1 MFNGLIYRPLIN
13 IFSGAIPA
21 LHFNLFVFKR
31 KTKRI
36 SVAIGAKNQLHNMPL
51 HKIITH
57 DSSTKI
63 YIWKIEE
70 SFEDLFD
77 EVVLNDVN
85 LIRLNTMKSEMHQ
98 RGFLS
103 VRKLLQET
111 GYSDF
116 DLHYDQDGKPHLK
129 DNLFISISHSF
140 EFSTIAISDK
150 PIGIDIELAKEK
162 VLKIASRFMNI
173 SHLEG
178 LSEEEQI
185 RKATVVWGIKES
197 VFKIKN
203 EKGISFPDHIF
214 ENTFLLSDKK
224 TTAQLSFN
232 NLIESFDIF
241 FEEINSN
248 NSQNYILVYAFEN

>member
-1 MFNGLIYRPLIN
+1 
-13 IFSGAIPA
+13 
-21 LHFNLFVFKR
+21 
-31 KTKRI
+31 
-36 SVAIGAKNQLHNMPL
+36 MPL

-57 DSSTKI
+57 NSSTKI

-77 EVVLNDVN
+77 EVVLNDIN

-103 VRKLLQET
+103 VRKLLQEA
-111 GYSDF
+111 GYSDA
-116 DLHYDQDGKPHLK
+116 DLIYDQDGKPYLK
-129 DNLFISISHSF
+129 PNSQNIEPVEISISHSF
-140 EFSTIAISDK
+140 QFSTIVISDK
-150 PIGIDIELAKEK
+150 PVGIDIELAKEK
-162 VLKIASRFMNI
+162 VLKIASRFMDI
-173 SHLEG
+173 SHLEN

-214 ENTFLLSDKK
+214 ENPFLLSDKK
-224 TTAQLSFN
+224 ATAQLSFN

-241 FEEINSN
+241 FEEIDSD
-248 NSQNYILVYAFEN
+248 NSQNYTLVYAFEN

>member
-1 MFNGLIYRPLIN
+1 
-13 IFSGAIPA
+13 
-21 LHFNLFVFKR
+21 
-31 KTKRI
+31 
-36 SVAIGAKNQLHNMPL
+36 MPL

-103 VRKLLQET
+103 VRKLLQEA

-129 DNLFISISHSF
+129 VNQFISISHSF

-173 SHLEG
+173 SHLQG
-178 LSEEEQI
+178 LSKEEQI

-214 ENTFLLSDKK
+214 ENPFLLSDKK
-224 TTAQLSFN
+224 ATAQLSFN

-241 FEEINSN
+241 FEEIDSDNR
-248 NSQNYILVYAFEN
+248 QNYTLVYAFEN

>member
-1 MFNGLIYRPLIN
+1 
-13 IFSGAIPA
+13 
-21 LHFNLFVFKR
+21 
-31 KTKRI
+31 
-36 SVAIGAKNQLHNMPL
+36 MPL

-57 DSSTKI
+57 DSATKI

-77 EVVLNDVN
+77 EVVLNDIN

-103 VRKLLQET
+103 VRKLLQEA
-111 GYSDF
+111 GYSDA

-129 DNLFISISHSF
+129 PNSQNIEPVEISISHSF

-162 VLKIASRFMNI
+162 VLKIASRFMDV
-173 SHLEG
+173 SHLKD

-224 TTAQLSFN
+224 ATAQLSFN

-241 FEEINSN
+241 FEEIDSN
-248 NSQNYILVYAFEN
+248 NSQNYTLVYAFEN

>member
-1 MFNGLIYRPLIN
+1 
-13 IFSGAIPA
+13 
-21 LHFNLFVFKR
+21 
-31 KTKRI
+31 
-36 SVAIGAKNQLHNMPL
+36 MPL

-57 DSSTKI
+57 DSATKI

-77 EVVLNDVN
+77 EVVLNDIN

-103 VRKLLQET
+103 VRKLLQEA

-129 DNLFISISHSF
+129 DNQFISISHSS

-150 PIGIDIELAKEK
+150 PVGIDVELAKEK
-162 VLKIASRFMNI
+162 VLKIASRFMDI
-173 SHLEG
+173 SHLDG

-214 ENTFLLSDKK
+214 ENPFLLSDKRA
-224 TTAQLSFN
+224 TAKLSFN
-232 NLIESFDIF
+232 NLIESFNIF
-241 FEEINSN
+241 FEEIDSN
-248 NSQNYILVYAFEN
+248 NNQNYTLVYAFEN

>member
-1 MFNGLIYRPLIN
+1 
-13 IFSGAIPA
+13 
-21 LHFNLFVFKR
+21 
-31 KTKRI
+31 
-36 SVAIGAKNQLHNMPL
+36 MPL

-57 DSSTKI
+57 DSATKI

-77 EVVLNDVN
+77 EVVLNDIN

-103 VRKLLQET
+103 VRKLLQEA
-111 GYSDF
+111 GYSDA

-129 DNLFISISHSF
+129 PNSRHIEPVEISISHSF
-140 EFSTIAISDK
+140 EFSTIIISDK

-162 VLKIASRFMNI
+162 VLKIASRFMDI
-173 SHLEG
+173 SHLED
-178 LSEEEQI
+178 LSVSEQI

-197 VFKIKN
+197 IFKIKN
-203 EKGISFPDHIF
+203 KKGISFPDHIF
-214 ENTFLLSDKK
+214 ENPFLLSDKRA
-224 TTAQLSFN
+224 TAQLSFN

-241 FEEINSN
+241 FEEIDSN
-248 NSQNYILVYAFEN
+248 NSQNYTLVYAFEN

>member
-1 MFNGLIYRPLIN
+1 
-13 IFSGAIPA
+13 
-21 LHFNLFVFKR
+21 
-31 KTKRI
+31 
-36 SVAIGAKNQLHNMPL
+36 MPL
-51 HKIITH
+51 HQIITH
-57 DSSTKI
+57 DLSTKI

-77 EVVLNDVN
+77 EVVLNDIN

-103 VRKLLQET
+103 VRKLLQEA

-129 DNLFISISHSF
+129 HSFEENQDEKFISISHSF
-140 EFSTIAISDK
+140 QFSTIIISDK
-150 PIGIDIELAKEK
+150 PVGIDIELAKEK
-162 VLKIASRFMNI
+162 VLKIASRFMDI
-173 SHLEG
+173 SHIEG
-178 LSEEEQI
+178 LLEEEQI

-214 ENTFLLSDKK
+214 ESAFLLSDKK
-224 TTAQLSFN
+224 ATAQLSFN

-248 NSQNYILVYAFEN
+248 DNQNYTLVYAFEK

>member
-1 MFNGLIYRPLIN
+1 
-13 IFSGAIPA
+13 
-21 LHFNLFVFKR
+21 
-31 KTKRI
+31 
-36 SVAIGAKNQLHNMPL
+36 
-51 HKIITH
+51 
-57 DSSTKI
+57 
-63 YIWKIEE
+63 
-70 SFEDLFD
+70 
-77 EVVLNDVN
+77 
-85 LIRLNTMKSEMHQ
+85 MHQ

-103 VRKLLQET
+103 VRKLLQEA

-140 EFSTIAISDK
+140 EFSAIAISDK

-162 VLKIASRFMNI
+162 VLKIASRFMDI

-203 EKGISFPDHIF
+203 EKGISFPDHIL
-214 ENTFLLSDKK
+214 ENPFLLSDKK
-224 TTAQLSFN
+224 ATAQLSFN

-241 FEEINSN
+241 FEEIDSD
-248 NSQNYILVYAFEN
+248 NSQNYTLVYAFEN

>member
-1 MFNGLIYRPLIN
+1 
-13 IFSGAIPA
+13 
-21 LHFNLFVFKR
+21 
-31 KTKRI
+31 
-36 SVAIGAKNQLHNMPL
+36 MPL

-103 VRKLLQET
+103 VRKLLQEA

-116 DLHYDQDGKPHLK
+116 DLHYDQDGKPNLK
-129 DNLFISISHSF
+129 PNSCHIEPVEISISHSF
-140 EFSTIAISDK
+140 EFSTIIISDK
-150 PIGIDIELAKEK
+150 PVGIDIELAKEK
-162 VLKIASRFMNI
+162 VLKIASRFMDV
-173 SHLEG
+173 SHLED
-178 LSEEEQI
+178 LSEKEQI

-203 EKGISFPDHIF
+203 EEGISFPDHIF
-214 ENTFLLSDKK
+214 ENTFLLSDKRA
-224 TTAQLSFN
+224 TAQLTFN

-241 FEEINSN
+241 FEEIDSN

>member
-1 MFNGLIYRPLIN
+1 
-13 IFSGAIPA
+13 
-21 LHFNLFVFKR
+21 
-31 KTKRI
+31 
-36 SVAIGAKNQLHNMPL
+36 MPL

-57 DSSTKI
+57 NSETKI

-77 EVVLNDVN
+77 EVVLNDIN

-103 VRKLLQET
+103 VRKLLQEA

-116 DLHYDQDGKPHLK
+116 DLHYGQDGKPHLK
-129 DNLFISISHSF
+129 DNLFISISHSS

-150 PIGIDIELAKEK
+150 PVGIDVELAKEK
-162 VLKIASRFMNI
+162 VLKIASRFMDI

-224 TTAQLSFN
+224 ATAQLSFN

-241 FEEINSN
+241 FEEIDSN
-248 NSQNYILVYAFEN
+248 NSQTYTLVYAFEN

>member
-1 MFNGLIYRPLIN
+1 
-13 IFSGAIPA
+13 
-21 LHFNLFVFKR
+21 
-31 KTKRI
+31 
-36 SVAIGAKNQLHNMPL
+36 MPL

-57 DSSTKI
+57 DSATKI

-77 EVVLNDVN
+77 EVALKDIN

-103 VRKLLQET
+103 VRKLLQEA

-116 DLHYDQDGKPHLK
+116 DLHYGQDGKPHLK
-129 DNLFISISHSF
+129 DNKFISISHSF
-140 EFSTIAISDK
+140 EFSTLIISDK
-150 PIGIDIELAKEK
+150 PVGIDIELAKEK
-162 VLKIASRFMNI
+162 VLKIASRFMDI

-178 LSEEEQI
+178 LSEEDKI

-224 TTAQLSFN
+224 ATAQLSFN

-241 FEEINSN
+241 FEEIDSN
-248 NSQNYILVYAFEN
+248 DSQKFALVYAFEK

>member
-1 MFNGLIYRPLIN
+1 
-13 IFSGAIPA
+13 
-21 LHFNLFVFKR
+21 
-31 KTKRI
+31 
-36 SVAIGAKNQLHNMPL
+36 MPL

-57 DSSTKI
+57 NSETKI

-77 EVVLNDVN
+77 EVVLNDIN

-103 VRKLLQET
+103 VRKLLQEA
-111 GYSDF
+111 GYSDA

-129 DNLFISISHSF
+129 DNQFISISHSF
-140 EFSTIAISDK
+140 EFSTIVISDK
-150 PIGIDIELAKEK
+150 PVGIDVELAKEK
-162 VLKIASRFMNI
+162 VLKIASRFMDV

-224 TTAQLSFN
+224 ATAQLSFN

-241 FEEINSN
+241 FEEIDSN
-248 NSQNYILVYAFEN
+248 NSQTYTLVYAFEN

>member
-1 MFNGLIYRPLIN
+1 
-13 IFSGAIPA
+13 
-21 LHFNLFVFKR
+21 
-31 KTKRI
+31 
-36 SVAIGAKNQLHNMPL
+36 MPL

-57 DSSTKI
+57 DLSTKI

-103 VRKLLQET
+103 VRKLLQEA

-116 DLHYDQDGKPHLK
+116 DLHYDPDGKPHLK
-129 DNLFISISHSF
+129 PNSCHIEPVEISISHSF

-150 PIGIDIELAKEK
+150 PVGIDIELAKEK
-162 VLKIASRFMNI
+162 VLKIASRFMDI

-178 LSEEEQI
+178 LSVEDQI

-224 TTAQLSFN
+224 TLAQLSCN
-232 NLIESFDIF
+232 NLMESFDIF

-248 NSQNYILVYAFEN
+248 NSQNYALVYAFEK